1 MNRGGAAV
9 SSVGSQRNRGPWR
22 QDGGGGVSL
31 GPAAT
36 ATALLAASVLGTLR
50 LFEEIKGSWLGR
62 DMGMLWSKLTLT
74 LRLEGFL
81 CFFCR

>member
-1 MNRGGAAV
+1 MGLLLAQWEVRETGGPGDRMVGGA
-9 SSVGSQRNRGPWR
+9 
-22 QDGGGGVSL
+22 SL

-36 ATALLAASVLGTLR
+36 ATALLAASFLGTLR